1 MREMWLG
8 GGMAHSCL
16 ATKGFSIMKK
26 RLRHLLLAAASLTV
40 AVAASA
46 CGPANEGDASV
57 KPAAASAEPTTGTPA
72 TATTSASSPA
82 SPTSTRT
89 TSTSMP
95 KPAPAKT
102 TASPRT
108 RAPWPHV
115 TFARLTFE
123 TPPGWSLMTYGSDAC
138 VQPVHRA
145 GLPTMFGCAG
155 IAIKS
160 GSIAGNELQPYE
172 ASQPGGW
179 YAATDVQPC
188 PLRPTLADGSFNS
201 ITSGTSSPPVES
213 GLRSVGSHK
222 AAYDRWTAACA
233 SGYRFSP
240 QAWYLPVSRVL
251 FLDYTGH
258 AETVRVLES
267 VRFPG

>member
-1 MREMWLG
+1 
-8 GGMAHSCL
+8 
-16 ATKGFSIMKK
+16 MKRSSMK
-26 RLRHLLLAAASLTV
+26 NRLRPLLLTAVSLTV

-46 CGPANEGDASV
+46 CGPANEGAVSA
-57 KPAAASAEPTTGTPA
+57 KPTAAGAEPSTGRPTTPQA
-72 TATTSASSPA
+72 SASSPTRSPATA
-82 SPTSTRT
+82 SPSPTPART
-89 TSTSMP
+89 TSTPTP
-95 KPAPAKT
+95 KQAIVKN
-102 TASPRT
+102 TAAPRT
-108 RAPWPHV
+108 RTAWPRV

-123 TPPGWSLMTYGSDAC
+123 IPPGWTLTTYGNGSDAC

-160 GSIAGNELQPYE
+160 GSIAGNELQSYE
-172 ASQPGGW
+172 AGQSGGW

-188 PLRPTLADGSFNS
+188 PVRPTFADGSFNG

-213 GLRSVGSHK
+213 GLRPVGSRK

-240 QAWYLPVSRVL
+240 QAWHLPVSRVL
-251 FLDYTGH
+251 FLDCTGH
-258 AETVRVLES
+258 AETARVLES

>member
-1 MREMWLG
+1 MQDPGALHNAAVG
-8 GGMAHSCL
+8 
-16 ATKGFSIMKK
+16 AT
-26 RLRHLLLAAASLTV
+26 ASP
-40 AVAASA
+40 S
-46 CGPANEGDASV
+46 P
-57 KPAAASAEPTTGTPA
+57 TPA
-72 TATTSASSPA
+72 
-82 SPTSTRT
+82 RT
-89 TSTSMP
+89 TST
-95 KPAPAKT
+95 PAPTPKQAIVKN
-102 TASPRT
+102 TAAPRT
-108 RAPWPHV
+108 RAAWPRV
-115 TFARLTFE
+115 TVARLTFE
-123 TPPGWSLMTYGSDAC
+123 IPPGWTLTTYGSDAC

-160 GSIAGNELQPYE
+160 GSIAGNELQSYE
-172 ASQPGGW
+172 AGQTGGW

-188 PLRPTLADGSFNS
+188 PVRPTLADGSFNG

-213 GLRSVGSHK
+213 GLRPVGSRK

-240 QAWYLPVSRVL
+240 QAWHLPVSRVL

-258 AETVRVLES
+258 AETARVLES